1 MTDLEKALL
10 FIDCN
15 KCLEEYMVKFEL
27 EGKSP
32 RFWLLDRFWR
42 MKRLYEAGPCLMKLI
57 GLKRSERVKT
67 FAFNVSFAITIL
79 SFWIVYIVAGNTSI
93 FSTIILG
100 FISAWSIISI
110 LASFVTV
117 DYELT
122 TNQLALAE
130 ELKTRKFM

>member
-1 MTDLEKALL
+1 MSDLEKALL

-15 KCLEEYMVKFEL
+15 KCLEEYMLKLEL

-32 RFWLLDRFWR
+32 RFWTLDRFWR

-57 GLKRSERVKT
+57 GLKRSERVET
-67 FAFNVSFAITIL
+67 FAINVSFAITIL
-79 SFWIVYIVAGNTSI
+79 FSWIVYIVARNTSI

-100 FISAWSIISI
+100 FISVWSIISI
-110 LASFVTV
+110 LASFITI

-122 TNQLALAE
+122 TTQLILAE
-130 ELKTRKFM
+130 DLKA

>member
-15 KCLEEYMVKFEL
+15 KCLEEYMLKLEL

-57 GLKRSERVKT
+57 GLKRSERVET
-67 FAFNVSFAITIL
+67 FAFNVSFAIITLFFLDCIHCGWKHVNFL
-79 SFWIVYIVAGNTSI
+79 YN
-93 FSTIILG
+93 
-100 FISAWSIISI
+100 
-110 LASFVTV
+110 
-117 DYELT
+117 Y
-122 TNQLALAE
+122 
-130 ELKTRKFM
+130 TRYYFDMVKHFNSSKFCYC

>member
-1 MTDLEKALL
+1 MSDLEKALL

-15 KCLEEYMVKFEL
+15 KCLEEYMLKLEL

-32 RFWLLDRFWR
+32 RFWMLDRFWR

-57 GLKRSERVKT
+57 GLKRSERVET
-67 FAFNVSFAITIL
+67 FAINVSFAITIL
-79 SFWIVYIVAGNTSI
+79 FSWIVYIVARNMSI

-100 FISAWSIISI
+100 FISVWSIISI
-110 LASFVTV
+110 LASFITI

-122 TNQLALAE
+122 TTQLILAE
-130 ELKTRKFM
+130 DLKA

>member
-1 MTDLEKALL
+1 MSDLEKALL

-15 KCLEEYMVKFEL
+15 KCLEEYMLKLEL
-27 EGKSP
+27 EGKAP

-42 MKRLYEAGPCLMKLI
+42 MKRLYEAGPRLMKLI
-57 GLKRSERVKT
+57 GLERSERVET
-67 FAFNVSFAITIL
+67 FAFNVSFAIITL
-79 SFWIVYIVAGNTSI
+79 FFWIVYIVAGSTSI

-100 FISAWSIISI
+100 IISTWSIISI

-122 TNQLALAE
+122 TTQLILAE
-130 ELKTRKFM
+130 DLKA

>member
-1 MTDLEKALL
+1 MTDLERALR

-15 KCLEEYMVKFEL
+15 KCLEEYMVRLEL

-32 RFWLLDRFWR
+32 KFWLFDRFWR

-57 GLKRSERVKT
+57 GLKRSERVET
-67 FAFNVSFAITIL
+67 FSINVSFAIITL
-79 SFWIVYIVAGNTSI
+79 FSWIVYIVAGNTSI

-110 LASFVTV
+110 LASFVTI

-122 TNQLALAE
+122 TTQLILAE
-130 ELKTRKFM
+130 DLKA

>member
-1 MTDLEKALL
+1 MTDLEKTSL

-15 KCLEEYMVKFEL
+15 KCLEEYMVKLEL

-42 MKRLYEAGPCLMKLI
+42 MKRLYEAGPCLMKFI
-57 GLKRSERVKT
+57 GLERSKRFET
-67 FAFNVSFAITIL
+67 FSINVSFAIISL
-79 SFWIVYIVAGNTSI
+79 FFWIVYIVAGNTSI

-100 FISAWSIISI
+100 LILSWSIISI
-110 LASFVTV
+110 LASFVTI

-122 TNQLALAE
+122 TTQLILAE
-130 ELKTRKFM
+130 DLKA

>member
-1 MTDLEKALL
+1 MSDREKALL

-15 KCLEEYMVKFEL
+15 KCLEEYMVKLEL

-42 MKRLYEAGPCLMKLI
+42 MKRLYEAGLRLMKLI

-67 FAFNVSFAITIL
+67 FAINVSFAITTL
-79 SFWIVYIVAGNTSI
+79 FSWIVYIVAGNTSI

-100 FISAWSIISI
+100 LILSWSIISI
-110 LASFVTV
+110 LASFVTI
-117 DYELT
+117 DYEMTKLI
-122 TNQLALAE
+122 LAE
-130 ELKTRKFM
+130 DLEA